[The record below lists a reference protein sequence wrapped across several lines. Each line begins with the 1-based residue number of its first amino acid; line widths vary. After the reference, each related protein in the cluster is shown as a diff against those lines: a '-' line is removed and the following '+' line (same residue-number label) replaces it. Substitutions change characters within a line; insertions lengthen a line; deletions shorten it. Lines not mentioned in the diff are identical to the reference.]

1 MFNIMNNIST
11 SLGYKGRGASSGD
24 VTALRRK
31 LAEAR
36 TYEQTD
42 KKRGILRT
50 TDIVSFKPSFNVYS
64 QITGLPLRK

>member
-1 MFNIMNNIST
+1 MNNIST

-36 TYEQTD
+36 GYEQTD
-42 KKRGILRT
+42 KKRGEMRM
-50 TDIVSFKPSFNVYS
+50 TDLVSFKPALNIYS
-64 QITGLPLRK
+64 QITGAPLRK